1 MLLCSSYET
10 KFAKKNLFGFL
21 GPYIAIWKKKREILG
36 YTQNQNQLFLGRNKK
51 KNHKLSKAFYFI
63 KIYVKAAFIEFFC
76 PKGSFL
82 LQLKQI

>member
-10 KFAKKNLFGFL
+10 KFAKKNLFGFW

-51 KNHKLSKAFYFI
+51 KKIISFQKLFILSKYM
-63 KIYVKAAFIEFFC
+63 
-76 PKGSFL
+76 L
-82 LQLKQI
+82 RLHL

>member
-21 GPYIAIWKKKREILG
+21 GPYIAIWKKRGKYWVILKIKINYFLAEI
-36 YTQNQNQLFLGRNKK
+36 KK

-76 PKGSFL
+76 QKGSFL